1 MNKLICPIGAYFGL
15 VCSYIITSPTMVLD
29 GDDKEN
35 RASYT
40 SDMFAMVGTLF
51 LFLYWPSFK

>member
-1 MNKLICPIGAYFGL
+1 MNKLISPIGAYFGL

-51 LFLYWPSFK
+51 LLL